1 MTTVTMYV
9 HAITIDPASKS
20 PILILKEKDGERTL
34 PVWIGLLEATAI
46 ATQMEK
52 LEFARPMTHDL
63 AVNMLK
69 AMNINMPR
77 IEITDIR
84 DNTYYARITLV
95 SDSSTASVDARP
107 SDAVAL
113 ALRTGAEIKVNEEIL
128 DHPSSTASATTEAG
142 TEEDGHQ
149 ADPSEKWRKVLE
161 ELDPD
166 SIKYKI

>member
-1 MTTVTMYV
+1 MTTIQMYV
-9 HAITIDPASKS
+9 HAITIDPESKS

-34 PVWIGLLEATAI
+34 PIWIGLLEATAI
-46 ATQMEK
+46 ATEMEK

-69 AMNINMPR
+69 AMAIRMPR
-77 IEITDIR
+77 IDITDIR
-84 DNTYYARITLV
+84 DNTYYARITLE
-95 SDSSTASVDARP
+95 SGTTQTTVDARP

-113 ALRTGAEIKVNEEIL
+113 ALRTDAEIQVNEQIL
-128 DHPSSTASATTEAG
+128 NHPSNTASRAAG
-142 TEEDGHQ
+142 TGERMEGKRGQ
-149 ADPSEKWRKVLE
+149 KEKWSRVLE

>member
-1 MTTVTMYV
+1 MTTITMYV
-9 HAITIDPASKS
+9 HAITIDPASRS
-20 PILILKEKDGERTL
+20 PILILKEKEGDRTL

-46 ATQMEK
+46 ATEMEK

-63 AVNMLK
+63 AVNMLR
-69 AMNINMPR
+69 AMHIAMPK
-77 IEITDIR
+77 IEITDIK

-95 SDSSTASVDARP
+95 SDRGSTSVDARP

-128 DHPSSTASATTEAG
+128 DHPSNSASPVMHRDSQGENHT
-142 TEEDGHQ
+142 
-149 ADPSEKWRKVLE
+149 DPKDKWAKVLE

>member
-69 AMNINMPR
+69 AMNIHMPV

-84 DNTYYARITLV
+84 DNTYYARITLI
-95 SDSSTASVDARP
+95 SDRGSVFVDARP

-113 ALRTGAEIKVNEEIL
+113 ALRTGAKIKVNEKIL
-128 DHPSSTASATTEAG
+128 EHPSNTASSAATAGEESDHQTER
-142 TEEDGHQ
+142 T
-149 ADPSEKWRKVLE
+149 EKWTKVLE